1 MKWFYDLKIGV
12 KLIVSFSL
20 VLLLT
25 LIMGVTAILSMGRIN
40 QASDDLSQNWM
51 PAVQAVMAVR
61 TDVGE
66 LRRWELA
73 HILNEDPATMAKY
86 ETTMGEV
93 LATLAKD
100 RERYAALINSPEE
113 KATYGQFSAGWDGF
127 LAAHGKIMELSRGG
141 QKTEARALL
150 TGPSAKTM
158 TEMNEVIKQLVK
170 INIDGGV
177 RAADTATAT
186 YTSARGWQI
195 VLLVLNIAIGFALA
209 LWIARL
215 VSRPLQEALALARQ
229 VADGDLTQHIEARSN
244 CETGQLIQAL
254 GDMNHSLQSLVGQV
268 RSGTDLIATASSEIA
283 AGNQDLS
290 SRTEEQASS
299 LEETASS
306 MEQLTSTV
314 KQNADN
320 ARQANQLARSA
331 SGIAVKGGDV
341 VGQVVGTM
349 ASINASSRQIV
360 DIISVIDGIAF
371 QTNILALNAAVE
383 AARAGEQG
391 RGFAVVASEV
401 RNLAQRSAAAAK
413 DIKTLINN
421 SVEQVEA
428 GSTLVNQAGATMD
441 EIVASI
447 TRVTDIMGEITAA
460 SVEQSSGIE
469 QVNHAIVQMDQ
480 VTQQNAALVE
490 EAAAAA
496 ESMQEQAAQLSQVVC
511 RFKLSAADM
520 AALTP
525 PAPRRKPAPQVRA
538 AARPVGAKAAMAKPA
553 ARPALKQVAAAGGD
567 EWEAF

>member
-1 MKWFYDLKIGV
+1 M
-12 KLIVSFSL
+12 
-20 VLLLT
+20 VLLPQDRRQADRFIQPGIVVDT
-25 LIMGVTAILSMGRIN
+25 HHGRHRHPVDGAH
-40 QASDDLSQNWM
+40 Q
-51 PAVQAVMAVR
+51 P
-61 TDVGE
+61 G
-66 LRRWELA
+66 LRRPVAKLDAGRAGGDGDPYRRRRAAPLGTGA
-73 HILNEDPATMAKY
+73 HPQRRSGHDGQVRNDHGRGAGDLGQGP
-86 ETTMGEV
+86 
-93 LATLAKD
+93 
-100 RERYAALINSPEE
+100 RALRGADQQPRGKSHLRPVQCRL
-113 KATYGQFSAGWDGF
+113 GRFP
-127 LAAHGKIMELSRGG
+127 AAHGKIMELSRGG

-177 RAADTATAT
+177 RAAATATAT

-341 VGQVVGTM
+341 VGQVVARWPRSTPRRGR
-349 ASINASSRQIV
+349 SST
-360 DIISVIDGIAF
+360 SF
-371 QTNILALNAAVE
+371 
-383 AARAGEQG
+383 
-391 RGFAVVASEV
+391 
-401 RNLAQRSAAAAK
+401 
-413 DIKTLINN
+413 
-421 SVEQVEA
+421 
-428 GSTLVNQAGATMD
+428 
-441 EIVASI
+441 
-447 TRVTDIMGEITAA
+447 
-460 SVEQSSGIE
+460 QSS
-469 QVNHAIVQMDQ
+469 
-480 VTQQNAALVE
+480 T
-490 EAAAAA
+490 
-496 ESMQEQAAQLSQVVC
+496 
-511 RFKLSAADM
+511 
-520 AALTP
+520 
-525 PAPRRKPAPQVRA
+525 
-538 AARPVGAKAAMAKPA
+538 
-553 ARPALKQVAAAGGD
+553 
-567 EWEAF
+567 

>member
-51 PAVQAVMAVR
+51 PAVQAVMAIR

-113 KATYGQFSAGWDGF
+113 KAAYGQFSAGLDGF
-127 LAAHGKIMELSRGG
+127 LAAHGKIMELSR
-141 QKTEARALL
+141 
-150 TGPSAKTM
+150 
-158 TEMNEVIKQLVK
+158 
-170 INIDGGV
+170 GV

-490 EAAAAA
+490 QAAAAA

-553 ARPALKQVAAAGGD
+553 ARPAPKQVAAAGGD

>member
-51 PAVQAVMAVR
+51 PAVQAVMAIR

-158 TEMNEVIKQLVK
+158 TEMNGVIQQLVK
-170 INIDGGV
+170 LNIDGGV

-186 YTSARGWQI
+186 YASARGWQV

-215 VSRPLQEALALARQ
+215 VSRPLQEALTLARQ
-229 VADGDLTQHIEARSN
+229 VADGDLTQHIESRSN
-244 CETGQLIQAL
+244 CETGQLMQAL
-254 GDMNHSLQSLVGQV
+254 SDMNKSLQSLVGQV

-401 RNLAQRSAAAAK
+401 RNLAQRSASAAK
-413 DIKTLINN
+413 EIKVLIDD
-421 SVEQVEA
+421 SVSKVDNGTQ
-428 GSTLVNQAGATMD
+428 LVAKAGATMA
-441 EIVASI
+441 EVVSSVKN
-447 TRVTDIMGEITAA
+447 VTDIVGEISIA
-460 SVEQSSGIE
+460 SHEQSTGIE
-469 QVNHAIVQMDQ
+469 EINKAITQMDE
-480 VTQQNAALVE
+480 VTQQNAALVQ
-490 EAAAAA
+490 EASSAAYSLNEQAERLA
-496 ESMQEQAAQLSQVVC
+496 ESISIFKVSTAAVNT
-511 RFKLSAADM
+511 
-520 AALTP
+520 ALRQP
-525 PAPRRKPAPQVRA
+525 SPLK
-538 AARPVGAKAAMAKPA
+538 
-553 ARPALKQVAAAGGD
+553 RPALLSGRARSPADKTD
-567 EWEAF
+567 EGSWETF